1 MFNFSKTKASISAAV
16 ISLTFGL
23 TACTNP
29 TGSAGQSMYFT
40 EGVITSVE
48 VIDNMQKNRYD
59 ATSTAVLGGVG
70 GAAAGQIIGHDTK
83 STIIG
88 AGIGAVI
95 AGLSA
100 KIADQGEGM
109 RVTVKTEQGQLLID
123 QPYSCLLQP
132 GRKVR
137 MINNNG
143 SYQLQVF
150 DGSTYR
156 TAEQQSPS
164 ECNF

>member
-1 MFNFSKTKASISAAV
+1 MFNFLKTKASIGAAV

-29 TGSAGQSMYFT
+29 TGTAGQSMYFT

-48 VIDNMQKNRYD
+48 VIDMQKNHYD
-59 ATSTAVLGGVG
+59 ATSTAALGAAG
-70 GAAAGQIIGHDTK
+70 GAVAGQIIGHDTK
-83 STIIG
+83 STLIG
-88 AGIGAVI
+88 AGIGAVV

-100 KIADQGEGM
+100 KIADSGEGM

-123 QPYSCLLQP
+123 QPYSCVLQP

-156 TAEQQSPS
+156 TAVQQSPS